1 MFIHERG
8 SFCRSLGYLL
18 LVTTWIVAGS
28 SGSEINETQEV
39 TSLMDKL
46 FDDNN
51 ACGTPA
57 MELGFLVPGSYN
69 EPQEENEIT
78 FRKALHFV
86 KKMAQQIKLSDSGTH
101 VGLVVYGKKPYMAFD
116 FNEYFDLSSLSE
128 AIEEVKTPVVGS
140 KIGEALS
147 FAKDQLYDK
156 SARPEMPKALIVLMS
171 KRSEDT
177 IDHAVKALKTAG
189 VKIYTVGIGG
199 EGDPLEMSDMAS
211 DVQNTFVSDDS
222 NLDSLVTK
230 LVPKL
235 CEAPEVGKAA
245 DNPDAPMNPHEEPG
259 PGTSTISE
267 PNAAQMPSAP
277 QKPSAMIKEGPRANK
292 VDLVFLVESSG
303 KMGVANW
310 RRTVLFMKYVADAFD
325 ISKTGTRVGLV
336 VEGKTFHVVVDFNRI
351 VKKPLLLAALG
362 LIPLPF
368 GDRKFGK
375 ALRDV
380 KDLVINPSGRP
391 NVPHVLI
398 VLTDG
403 TSVDGVAQP
412 AKALMDSAV
421 ETFAVGLGKRVSL
434 GQLEKIASF
443 PTTKHAFHGDF
454 KEVVKIA
461 SKVVAEIYSR
471 HFCGGLNALLKKLL
485 LRKTARKKKLN
496 VHMPRKLATSHDAEE
511 NKGMEMEDSP
521 PNADSFED
529 AMNDAPSHHFDIFD
543 LLSNASGQANG
554 TVGVSNQTTDMNSE
568 EPETT
573 PEEGAGVEEETVDA
587 EESTSSTQ
595 NSSDNNSSM
604 IAKKNTSSTSDK
616 RVRLKDLANKIC
628 SAKADIGILIDGS
641 SSVTQAKFAKLLDF
655 TNSLVKSFSVSQDRT
670 HIAVATASRGPHMS
684 FDFRGFNDVPSITTA
699 ISRISY
705 NGGPFLLGSSLTG
718 VKTSWFKNSGRKSI
732 PQLLLVLATSSSIDD
747 IVAPS
752 RVMRDRGVRIESVGI
767 GTGFNGAQLKE
778 MATHPARDHVMAVSK
793 FDLLPMIRPL
803 LTFRM
808 CRAVGGKLISKPTSD
823 QSQNEPPIV
832 PNTQNTVD
840 KQPVIN
846 SNKVQHLPKSNQVK
860 QEKQINPDTQAQKN
874 KLAATLKQLDQ
885 YKLIQKQS
893 SSEESSQQQDDEI
906 ENEKIRKDIRL
917 KLYSLLRR
925 LGGTKKDI
933 RAAYRSIIYNING
946 HHDSVNCKDTHSL
959 CGQWAADNLCDKGN
973 DTIDSQS
980 VQRVCPKSCK
990 VCY

>member
-267 PNAAQMPSAP
+267 PNAQMPSAP
-277 QKPSAMIKEGPRANK
+277 QKPSAMIKE
-292 VDLVFLVESSG
+292 
-303 KMGVANW
+303 
-310 RRTVLFMKYVADAFD
+310 
-325 ISKTGTRVGLV
+325 
-336 VEGKTFHVVVDFNRI
+336 
-351 VKKPLLLAALG
+351 
-362 LIPLPF
+362 
-368 GDRKFGK
+368 
-375 ALRDV
+375 
-380 KDLVINPSGRP
+380 
-391 NVPHVLI
+391 
-398 VLTDG
+398 
-403 TSVDGVAQP
+403 
-412 AKALMDSAV
+412 
-421 ETFAVGLGKRVSL
+421 
-434 GQLEKIASF
+434 
-443 PTTKHAFHGDF
+443 
-454 KEVVKIA
+454 
-461 SKVVAEIYSR
+461 
-471 HFCGGLNALLKKLL
+471 
-485 LRKTARKKKLN
+485 